1 MSVLTLMMSN
11 QILGGIISSAC
22 FAALS
27 GTYFLCTRHMRN
39 ADLKAIIPSS
49 GSNVVVV
56 CPGQAM
62 SKGRGQAGLMT
73 AEEAMALAEVLQCA
87 GALNKIPSVQS
98 CAERTRHSGVIS
110 LGGINNSFTAENLS
124 EFCQGLQIKV
134 PQGSSGGTLISY
146 GSTQIAAPTE
156 HRSIAFI
163 IFMSSS
169 ITGCRDPV
177 LLIFGE
183 YGIDTCAA
191 AHYLRNNARQLHREF
206 RGREFAIKLITH
218 PTLGYQGFPGSHEDI
233 SAEVFSSAEL
243 SNESMS
249 SPTV

>member
-1 MSVLTLMMSN
+1 MYVLNLMTNN

-27 GTYFLCTRHMRN
+27 GAYFLCLRHMRN

-62 SKGRGQAGLMT
+62 SKGRGGQAGLMT

-134 PQGSSGGTLISY
+134 PQGSSGGTSISY
-146 GSTQIAAPTE
+146 GSTQIATPTE
-156 HRSIAFI
+156 HKSIAFI

-191 AHYLRNNARQLHREF
+191 AHYLRNNARRLHREF
-206 RGREFAIKLITH
+206 RGRDFAVKLITL
-218 PTLGYQGFPGSHEDI
+218 PILGYQGFPGNHEDI
-233 SAEVFSSAEL
+233 SSDVFSNAEL
-243 SNESMS
+243 ANER
-249 SPTV
+249 